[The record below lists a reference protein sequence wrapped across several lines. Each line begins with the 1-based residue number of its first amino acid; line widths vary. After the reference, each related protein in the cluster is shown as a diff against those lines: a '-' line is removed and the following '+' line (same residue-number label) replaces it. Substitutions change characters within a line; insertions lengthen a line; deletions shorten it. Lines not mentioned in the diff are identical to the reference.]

1 MNNWTPWSILSA
13 TGGAGVTTEGWNL
26 AESAEEPRT
35 FVTEVIFSAPFQS
48 VPVVQLALT
57 GFDMDQRDSG
67 RISIKA
73 VEVSP
78 GRLQGR
84 DQHLARHPG
93 LCRGVQLAG
102 DWSLAKWLPRKDS
115 NLE

>member
-1 MNNWTPWSILSA
+1 MNEQWTPWSILSA

-78 GRLQGR
+78 AGFKVEISTWLDTRVYAVEFSW
-84 DQHLARHPG
+84 LAIG
-93 LCRGVQLAG
+93 A
-102 DWSLAKWLPRKDS
+102 
-115 NLE
+115 

>member
-1 MNNWTPWSILSA
+1 MNDQWTPWSILSA

-26 AESAEEPRT
+26 AESAEEPRA
-35 FVTEVIFSAPFQS
+35 FVTEVVFSTSFQN

-73 VEVSP
+73 AEVSP
-78 GRLQGR
+78 AGFKVEISTWLDTRVYAVEFSW
-84 DQHLARHPG
+84 LAIG
-93 LCRGVQLAG
+93 A
-102 DWSLAKWLPRKDS
+102 
-115 NLE
+115 